1 MHYPHSFYGVRQRWA
16 FDEAKVSRARVLYT
30 QHMRRGLPPPIFFV
44 KCSDHTFM
52 LERAECVAVGCRSA
66 MSCSLPASLPPTSPI
81 LGIYCTTLTLHRPRT
96 LTWWRD
102 NDSHCLF
109 FFLCPSPLQPFQP
122 TSNKYCFFFL
132 NTKRNR
138 GYLSNSPV
146 APQNSFCRPTIL
158 PDDLVYDNQISPL
171 AINSLPWD
179 LDDLDE
185 WEYSR
190 AMMA

>member
-44 KCSDHTFM
+44 KCSNQTFM

-66 MSCSLPASLPPTSPI
+66 VSCSLPASLPPTSPI

-122 TSNKYCFFFL
+122 TSNKYCFFFSIQSATEGIYQTL
-132 NTKRNR
+132 LLHRKTVFADPPY
-138 GYLSNSPV
+138 YLTTWYTTTRSV
-146 APQNSFCRPTIL
+146 H
-158 PDDLVYDNQISPL
+158 
-171 AINSLPWD
+171 
-179 LDDLDE
+179 
-185 WEYSR
+185 
-190 AMMA
+190 